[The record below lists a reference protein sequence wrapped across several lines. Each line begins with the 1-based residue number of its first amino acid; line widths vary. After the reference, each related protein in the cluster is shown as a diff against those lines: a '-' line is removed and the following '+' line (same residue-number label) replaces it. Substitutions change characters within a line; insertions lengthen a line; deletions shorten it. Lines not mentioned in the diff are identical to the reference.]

1 MKKNILIVGGSS
13 CIGKE
18 VIKNLNIKQYN
29 IYATYNLNKIK
40 NNKIKTFNV
49 NLQNLNEIKKLIYNF
64 KKEKIKFDN
73 VIFLQGIL
81 FSLNLE
87 KYSEKK
93 ILDVFSINTLSII
106 FFTKELLKILNK
118 KSMVVIVSSI
128 SGLNGSFDPIYSAS
142 KSALH
147 GFVKSLSKWLAPKH
161 RFVCLNPGPIN
172 GTNLYNSFP
181 KKRKTHHKKINP
193 MKETIKS
200 SDFAKILINILE
212 PYWKHINGS
221 IINVNGG
228 VY

>member
-13 CIGKE
+13 SIGKE
-18 VIKNLNIKQYN
+18 VIKNLKIKQYN

-87 KYSEKK
+87 RYSEKK

-128 SGLNGSFDPIYSAS
+128 SGLNGSYDPIYSAS

-161 RFVCLNPGPIN
+161 RFVCLNPTPIS
-172 GTNLYNSFP
+172 GTKLYNNFS
-181 KKRKTHHKKINP
+181 KKRKTYHKRSNP
-193 MKETIKS
+193 MKETVKN
-200 SDFAKILINILE
+200 SDFAKIIIDILE
-212 PYWKHINGS
+212 PNWKHINGS
-221 IINVNGG
+221 IINISGG
-228 VY
+228 V